1 MNITSK
7 DIYDFHQW
15 FSNRFRDRL
24 ASRYHTFYQA
34 LLLALVRN
42 AKHLVETGT
51 ARDADNWAGDG
62 ESTYVFGAFA
72 RRYGCRLWTCD
83 IEEANIATAR
93 RLTAPFKEHI
103 EYVVSDSVE
112 FLQKFDRPIDLL
124 YLDSYDFEPDE
135 DPDPPQDHAL
145 REAQAALPALHSQSI
160 VLVDDCSLPHG
171 GKGGKVIPFLLE
183 KGWQLFGLGYQTLVA
198 QPSWVRPSPGEV
210 GPAGEATEPDRHL
223 RAFAEDLLTRGLAA
237 QALSGRV
244 DEVGRQ
250 AGQGGAAGLWQQL
263 QELARDNEARQR
275 EIAELQAVRCEAAE
289 QVQALTKENEA
300 YQREAAELHRA
311 VAEQA
316 GRADRFAAQVELMLG
331 REKELRDMLL
341 EAHEQLLRRDEEI
354 QAALAQALQQA
365 APVVSG
371 AVAADKG
378 PLPGRHL
385 PYQLLLQRIRELA
398 RGTLPADATV
408 LVISKGDG
416 ELLKLPGRPGW
427 HFPQNEQG
435 VWAGYNPAD
444 GAEAVRHLEELRA
457 KGADYLLIPAT
468 CLWWLEHYEDFRRH
482 LEGNY
487 RLVARQDDVC
497 AVYSLREAASP
508 EQRQYQQL
516 IRQFRE
522 VAGKSLPAD
531 ATVLVVSKGDPEL
544 LQLGG
549 RRGLHFPQAEGGA
562 YAGHHPADGAE
573 AVRHL
578 EELRAKGADYLLI
591 PATCLWWLEHYEDFR
606 RHLEGNY
613 RLVARQDD
621 VCAVYSLREGPGA
634 NGRSGAA
641 REAQT
646 AAGRPFGVNVAG
658 NLASEKGTGEA
669 VRATVRSL
677 EAAGVPHVLNNF
689 IDEYSANADRTFTQF
704 SGESPYA
711 INLIQVNAD
720 MVPEFVRHK
729 GEAYLRG
736 RYNIGYWFW
745 ELADFPEEQW
755 RSSFPHLNEVWAP
768 SNFVLDAISR
778 VAPVP
783 VVRVPL
789 SVPEK
794 PATKDLRRSDLGLP
808 ADRFVFL
815 FIFDHMS
822 ITERKNPLGLIKA
835 FKKAFR
841 KKDKAVLV
849 LKCSNSSPGL
859 LQAVGSS
866 PAVLRAIQGAAAG
879 ANVLIRD
886 GVVSREE
893 VNTLLALSDCYVSLH
908 RSEGLGLTLAEA
920 MSLDKPV
927 IATGYSGNMDFMT
940 PANSFLV
947 RYDLAELERD
957 HGPYKKGSVWADPDL
972 DHAAELMRFVYKRRK
987 AAKEVGRQAQEDVR
1001 RTLSPGVVGRTIK
1014 DRLLQI
1020 AAFGKAPAPQGGP
1033 DGRNGKDSTP
1043 LPRDQAAAAEK
1054 HR

>member
-1 MNITSK
+1 MSITSK

-15 FSNRFRDRL
+15 FSNKFRARL

-62 ESTYVFGAFA
+62 ESTYVFGTFA

-83 IEEANIATAR
+83 IEEAHIATAR
-93 RLTAPFKEHI
+93 RLTAPFKDHI

-135 DPDPPQDHAL
+135 DPNPPQDHAL
-145 REAQAALPALHSQSI
+145 REAQAALPALHGQSI

-171 GKGGKVIPFLLE
+171 GKGGKVVPFLLE

-198 QPSWVRPSPGEV
+198 QPSWARPGEG
-210 GPAGEATEPDRHL
+210 GPAGEATEPGRAL
-223 RAFAEDLLTRGLAA
+223 QAFAEDLLTRELAA
-237 QALSGRV
+237 QALSARAN
-244 DEVGRQ
+244 EVSQ
-250 AGQGGAAGLWQQL
+250 PAGQAEAAEFRRQL
-263 QELARDNEARQR
+263 QELARDNEAKQR
-275 EIAELQAVRCEAAE
+275 EIAELQRQAQALVRENETVRREAAE
-289 QVQALTKENEA
+289 QAQAHTRENEA
-300 YQREAAELHRA
+300 YQREAAELQRA

-316 GRADRFAAQVELMLG
+316 GRADTLAAELELLSG
-331 REKELRDMLL
+331 REKELREMLL
-341 EAHEQLLRRDEEI
+341 EAHEQLLRRDEEL

-365 APVVSG
+365 TPVVTG
-371 AVAADKG
+371 AVAAGKG
-378 PLPGRHL
+378 SWPGRHL
-385 PYQLLLQRIRELA
+385 PYQLLLQRVREVA

-444 GAEAVRHLEELRA
+444 AAEAVRHLEELRA

-487 RLVARQDDVC
+487 RLVV
-497 AVYSLREAASP
+497 
-508 EQRQYQQL
+508 
-516 IRQFRE
+516 
-522 VAGKSLPAD
+522 
-531 ATVLVVSKGDPEL
+531 
-544 LQLGG
+544 
-549 RRGLHFPQAEGGA
+549 
-562 YAGHHPADGAE
+562 
-573 AVRHL
+573 
-578 EELRAKGADYLLI
+578 
-591 PATCLWWLEHYEDFR
+591 
-606 RHLEGNY
+606 
-613 RLVARQDD
+613 RQDD
-621 VCAVYSLREGPGA
+621 VCAVYSLREGP
-634 NGRSGAA
+634 NGRPGGAA

-646 AAGRPFGVNVAG
+646 AARRPFGVNVAG

-677 EAAGVPHVLNNF
+677 EAAGVPYVLNNF
-689 IDEYSANADRTFTQF
+689 VDEHSANADRTFTQF
-704 SGESPYA
+704 SGESLYA

-720 MVPEFVRHK
+720 MVPEFVRRK

-755 RSSFPHLNEVWAP
+755 RSSFPHLDEVWAP
-768 SNFVLDAISR
+768 SNFVLDAVSR

-849 LKCSNSSPGL
+849 LKCSNSSPDL

-920 MSLDKPV
+920 MALSKPV
-927 IATGYSGNMDFMT
+927 IATGYSGNLDFMT

-957 HGPYKKGSVWADPDL
+957 YGPYKKGSVWADPDL
-972 DHAAELMRFVYKRRK
+972 DHAAELMRFVYERRK
-987 AAKEVGRQAQEDVR
+987 AAKEVGRKAQEDVR
-1001 RTLSPGVVGRTIK
+1001 RTLSPGVVGGRIK
-1014 DRLLQI
+1014 ERLLQI
-1020 AAFGKAPAPQGGP
+1020 AALGKVPAPQGAPG
-1033 DGRNGKDSTP
+1033 GQNGKH
-1043 LPRDQAAAAEK
+1043 AAWAGVSGSNG
-1054 HR
+1054 